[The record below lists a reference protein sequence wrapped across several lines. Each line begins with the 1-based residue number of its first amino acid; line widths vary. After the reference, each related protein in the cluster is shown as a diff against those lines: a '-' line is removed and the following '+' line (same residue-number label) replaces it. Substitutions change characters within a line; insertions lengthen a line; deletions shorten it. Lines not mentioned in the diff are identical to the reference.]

1 MTDTTMPTEPETPC
15 LAIEV
20 IAVDAS
26 TATAEVRFLN
36 PDHAGGP
43 LTEREREV
51 PNPAT
56 GEDQPDFVVEK
67 YWVDEDPNPHVIK
80 QVRVPLL
87 ASGHIDQEAWT
98 QRLVEQARG
107 VKARMDATK
116 TPQAAE
122 GAFDGFVGPVS

>member
-1 MTDTTMPTEPETPC
+1 MIDQAEPETPC

-20 IAVDAS
+20 IAVDAG

-43 LTEREREV
+43 LTERERQV
-51 PNPAT
+51 PNPVT
-56 GEDQPDFVVEK
+56 GEDEPDFVVEK
-67 YWVDEDPNPHVIK
+67 YLVDEDLNPHVIK

-107 VKARMDATK
+107 VKARMEAAK
-116 TPQAAE
+116 TPQPAD
-122 GAFDGFVGPVS
+122 GAFDGFVGSVI